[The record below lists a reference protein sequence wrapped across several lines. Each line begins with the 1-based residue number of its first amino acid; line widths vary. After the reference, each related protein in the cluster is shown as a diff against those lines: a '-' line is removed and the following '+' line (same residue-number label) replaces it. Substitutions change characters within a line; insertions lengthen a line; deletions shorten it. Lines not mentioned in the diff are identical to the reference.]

1 MLIRVLFLFNSPGR
15 VPSMRT
21 ERPPRE
27 ALGTAFRGRKSG
39 LHCQSHLLSFS
50 QSVCAMSKSF
60 QHQKPPSRVDLTLD
74 VDTGDA
80 SEEVELPLRLLVMS
94 DLTGKKEDTPI
105 DEREIVNIT
114 DSNFEEVMESYDLG
128 LEYTVPDELTG
139 DGQLKVDLDFENLD
153 SFEPEAVAQQVPE
166 LSRLLAA
173 RNLLKDLRNRLI
185 SMGEF
190 REQLESIM
198 SDEAAKE
205 ELLQELEEIVPE
217 DEAAGEEA
225 EDAAE

>member
-1 MLIRVLFLFNSPGR
+1 
-15 VPSMRT
+15 
-21 ERPPRE
+21 
-27 ALGTAFRGRKSG
+27 
-39 LHCQSHLLSFS
+39 
-50 QSVCAMSKSF
+50 MSKSF

-74 VDTGDA
+74 VATGDA
-80 SEEVELPLRLLVMS
+80 SEEVEIPLRLLVMS
-94 DLTGKKEDTPI
+94 DLTGKKEDATI

-128 LEYTVPDELTG
+128 LEYTVPDKLTG
-139 DGQLKVDLDFENLD
+139 EGQLTVDLEFDTLD

-190 REQLESIM
+190 REKLEDII
-198 SDEAAKE
+198 SDEE
-205 ELLQELEEIVPE
+205 TRQELLDELEQIVPE
-217 DEAAGEEA
+217 EAAEA
-225 EDAAE
+225 EDS